1 MLGQRTCFFD
11 FLDIVHI
18 HSQADKAL
26 LFELAY
32 EDFKERRLV
41 SPAMEYCLTKGINPE
56 AFRLSAS
63 LHKDHGS
70 EVCVGNFIYFQYQKY
85 FDELKLKMPV
95 AVMNGSSTGQGEGGL
110 DINVGDKGLEAAWFG
125 GDGTESSRRNLFE
138 GDEQEE

>member
-1 MLGQRTCFFD
+1 MCVRLFNYFAITSN
-11 FLDIVHI
+11 L
-18 HSQADKAL
+18 QADKAL

-32 EDFKERRLV
+32 EDFQDRRLV

-85 FDELKLKMPV
+85 FDELKLKIIAPV
-95 AVMNGSSTGQGEGGL
+95 SVTNTANIREPDGGL
-110 DINVGDKGLEAAWFG
+110 ELNIGDKDLESAWF
-125 GDGTESSRRNLFE
+125 DGNQKRSPNID
-138 GDEQEE
+138 DEE